1 MISIKK
7 SLIVS
12 AVAVALITTTG
23 GVDGY
28 DVVVSS
34 KLTYNMKRTLRIAAE
49 EVAEEEMADDSECEE
64 LEMAETDSECESLD
78 MAEGDNTK
86 TNNANQPPSAVSS
99 GNTGDSSQKQ
109 TGETKDGGGDA
120 KEKGVSGDDGEECDS
135 LEMADTDSECNSL
148 DMAEDSKGASSD
160 PASAANNA
168 GGAQSGGNNGGGQNG
183 GGAAWG
189 QNGGNNGGGQNGGN
203 NGGGQNGGGAAWGQN
218 GGNTGGGQNG
228 GGAAWGQNGGNTGG
242 GQNGGNNGGGQNGGE
257 AGGNTWTPPSNTGGN
272 APTTSPGNT
281 NPGNVNDNYNGMTSN
296 IDFTAVQGEINP
308 GTVVPQ

>member
-12 AVAVALITTTG
+12 AVVVALITTTG

-28 DVVVSS
+28 DVVMSS

-120 KEKGVSGDDGEECDS
+120 KEKGVSGDDGEECDDS

-168 GGAQSGGNNGGGQNG
+168 GGAQ
-183 GGAAWG
+183 
-189 QNGGNNGGGQNGGN
+189 NGGN
-203 NGGGQNGGGAAWGQN
+203 A
-218 GGNTGGGQNG
+218 
-228 GGAAWGQNGGNTGG
+228 
-242 GQNGGNNGGGQNGGE
+242 GGGQNGGE

-281 NPGNVNDNYNGMTSN
+281 NPGNVNENYNGMTSN